1 MLPRQPWG
9 CYSTGRSGAHQGH
22 SSDKCELDSCQ
33 TKERETATLGHA
45 HDCSCPPC
53 RYRRGEDLGQ
63 APRLTVRL
71 QADVRDFLLGHAEG
85 ARGLIERLVE
95 QERRGTGRIQSLE
108 KRLAELQE
116 QLTAAQSVEVLASR
130 EEQLSDNRVVPPPGP
145 LEGIAA
151 RFREN
156 FHNHSKARSLA
167 RQLGL
172 KKEDQLKAL
181 GVGYCGTR
189 GAARNAAEQKEFKK
203 LGLVE
208 RNGRES
214 LAGCLTLPFF
224 ATTGALSGLWGCHL
238 KTQAE
243 RRVGMGQGL
252 LATGPLGEELVL
264 VDGVVEVLAAFGA
277 GINGTQAMDLLT
289 PGWFPSLR
297 QAGVRKVWLA
307 LAVPEQMQRMAAE
320 LARAGMDCWLVE
332 VPEDRESR
340 VDLLEYPAGWK
351 IALKQARRYAPT
363 GAARKKH
370 SR

>member
-1 MLPRQPWG
+1 
-9 CYSTGRSGAHQGH
+9 
-22 SSDKCELDSCQ
+22 
-33 TKERETATLGHA
+33 
-45 HDCSCPPC
+45 
-53 RYRRGEDLGQ
+53 LGQ

-71 QADVRDFLLGHAEG
+71 RADIRDFLLGHAEG

-95 QERRGTGRIQSLE
+95 QERQGTGRIQSLE

-116 QLTAAQSVEVLASR
+116 QLTAAQSVEVLDSR

-156 FHNHSKARSLA
+156 FRNHSKARSLA

-172 KKEDQLKAL
+172 KKDDQLKAL

-189 GAARNAAEQKEFKK
+189 GAARDAAEQKEFKK

-238 KTQAE
+238 KTRAE

-264 VDGVVEVLAAFGA
+264 VDGVVEALAAFGS
-277 GINGTQAMDLLT
+277 GISGVQAMELLT

-320 LARAGMDCWLVE
+320 LARAGIDCWLVE

-340 VDLLEYPAGWK
+340 VDLLEYPAGWER
-351 IALKQARRYAPT
+351 ALEKARHFAVSV
-363 GAARKKH
+363 RK
-370 SR
+370 R

>member
-1 MLPRQPWG
+1 M
-9 CYSTGRSGAHQGH
+9 
-22 SSDKCELDSCQ
+22 
-33 TKERETATLGHA
+33 GHA

-71 QADVRDFLLGHAEG
+71 RADIRDFLLGHAEG

-95 QERRGTGRIQSLE
+95 QERQGTGRIQSLE

-116 QLTAAQSVEVLASR
+116 QLTAAQSVEVPVSR
-130 EEQLSDNRVVPPPGP
+130 EEQLSDKREFPAPGP
-145 LEGIAA
+145 LENIAA

-156 FHNHSKARSLA
+156 FRKHYRARSLA

-172 KKEDQLKAL
+172 KKEEQLEAL

-189 GAARNAAEQKEFKK
+189 GAARDAAEQKEFKK
-203 LGLVE
+203 LGL
-208 RNGRES
+208 ES

-224 ATTGALSGLWGCHL
+224 SATGKLSGLWSCHL
-238 KTQAE
+238 KTLAE
-243 RRVGMGQGL
+243 RCVGTGQGL

-264 VDGVVEVLAAFGA
+264 VDGVMEALAAFGA
-277 GINGTQAMDLLT
+277 GIGAQAMELLT

-307 LAVPEQMQRMAAE
+307 LAVPEQMQRMAGD

-340 VDLLEYPAGWK
+340 VDLLEYPASWK

-370 SR
+370 S

>member
-1 MLPRQPWG
+1 M
-9 CYSTGRSGAHQGH
+9 
-22 SSDKCELDSCQ
+22 
-33 TKERETATLGHA
+33 GHA

>member
-1 MLPRQPWG
+1 M
-9 CYSTGRSGAHQGH
+9 
-22 SSDKCELDSCQ
+22 
-33 TKERETATLGHA
+33 
-45 HDCSCPPC
+45 
-53 RYRRGEDLGQ
+53 GQ

-71 QADVRDFLLGHAEG
+71 RADIREFLLGHAEG

-116 QLTAAQSVEVLASR
+116 QLTAAQGFEVLASR
-130 EEQLSDNRVVPPPGP
+130 EEQLSDKRTLPAPGP
-145 LEGIAA
+145 LETIAA

-156 FHNHSKARSLA
+156 FRKHYRARSLA

-172 KKEDQLKAL
+172 KKEDQLEAL

-189 GAARNAAEQKEFKK
+189 GAARDTAEQKEFKK

-224 ATTGALSGLWGCHL
+224 GTTGALSGLWGCHL
-238 KTQAE
+238 TTRAE
-243 RRVGMGQGL
+243 RCVGAGL

-264 VDGVVEVLAAFGA
+264 VDGVVEALAAFGA
-277 GINGTQAMDLLT
+277 GISGAQAMELLT

-307 LAVPEQMQRMAAE
+307 LAVPEQMHRMAAE
-320 LARAGMDCWLVE
+320 LARAGIDCWLVE

-363 GAARKKH
+363 SAVREKT
-370 SR
+370 S

>member
-1 MLPRQPWG
+1 M
-9 CYSTGRSGAHQGH
+9 
-22 SSDKCELDSCQ
+22 
-33 TKERETATLGHA
+33 
-45 HDCSCPPC
+45 
-53 RYRRGEDLGQ
+53 GQ

-71 QADVRDFLLGHAEG
+71 RADIRDFLLGHAEG

-95 QERRGTGRIQSLE
+95 QERQGTGRIQSLE

-156 FHNHSKARSLA
+156 FRNHSKARSLA

-172 KKEDQLKAL
+172 KKDDQLKAL

-189 GAARNAAEQKEFKK
+189 GAARDAAEQKEFKK

-238 KTQAE
+238 KTRAE

-264 VDGVVEVLAAFGA
+264 VDGVVEALAAFGS
-277 GINGTQAMDLLT
+277 GISGVQAMELLT

-307 LAVPEQMQRMAAE
+307 LAVPEQMHRMASE

-340 VDLLEYPAGWK
+340 VDLLEYPASWK

-363 GAARKKH
+363 AQREKNTP
-370 SR
+370 R